1 MSQEIVYISKFEHK
15 ISLRWIQSFQWLVY
29 ENTFATIE
37 LQNDFRSIVF
47 SPFIFKCYALNKR
60 HEFNNL
66 YKCCVNK
73 LKNWF
78 EFLAYFMSR
87 KSLLQWKKLV
97 YWQQIKTFL
106 QLYWFTGQVFFKWD
120 FCVNFPFP
128 LLHTNLCV
136 YANVWVNNIVMHKK
150 VKLIWSWQNVKNA
163 VLSTKGLCFL
173 TTKIFFSS

>member
-15 ISLRWIQSFQWLVY
+15 ISLRWIQWLVY

-47 SPFIFKCYALNKR
+47 SPFIFKCYSLNLSQWWFTIIHTRDKR

-78 EFLAYFMSR
+78 EFLAYFMSW
-87 KSLLQWKKLV
+87 KSLPQWKKLV

-106 QLYWFTGQVFFKWD
+106 QLYWFTGQVFVKWD

-128 LLHTNLCV
+128 LLHTNLCF
-136 YANVWVNNIVMHKK
+136 YANV
-150 VKLIWSWQNVKNA
+150 
-163 VLSTKGLCFL
+163 GL
-173 TTKIFFSS
+173 TTL